1 MGDVW
6 HHITIVPLWLESH
19 PYLFRH
25 NIASLTDFMCIR
37 FNQSFGLPALIT
49 LVCVVGVTPYI
60 ALQLDSISSTAQI
73 LLPSSTL
80 VTDNVN
86 WFVAL
91 SMAAFALYTQYT
103 NLMPSVNVSYIKDQA
118 FGHQF
123 PTDKKGSQCGLSEKP
138 FIGQCNYDAAGQ
150 LLTHL

>member
-1 MGDVW
+1 
-6 HHITIVPLWLESH
+6 
-19 PYLFRH
+19 
-25 NIASLTDFMCIR
+25 MCIR

-80 VTDNVN
+80 VTDKVN

-103 NLMPSVNVSYIKDQA
+103 NLMPSVNVFYIKKAANVDCR
-118 FGHQF
+118 
-123 PTDKKGSQCGLSEKP
+123 KKRLSASVIMMQP
-138 FIGQCNYDAAGQ
+138 VNY
-150 LLTHL
+150 